1 MLSSSNPDYPEEIR
15 LGKREKIEGREMPGE
30 KKDSEE
36 RPTSADRKRTE
47 LKVSGMHCATCAV
60 TIEKALKSVEG
71 VSGARVNFAG
81 DKATVEYDPD
91 TVKLADLEKAVMDA
105 GYGVINEQVTIK
117 VGGMTCAT
125 CVQTVEKALQKLDG
139 VGTATVNLGA
149 ERAYVTYNPKVTTI
163 QDMKNAIEDAG
174 YQYLGTEG
182 EETEDLERQA
192 YERDLRDKKIRIAVG
207 FGVSLPLFAIMLFE
221 IPIPIPM
228 PYFMFIVSTPA
239 FLYLAIPIFRAGYR
253 GLKNRTLNMDVMY
266 SMGIGVAYFSSVLGT
281 FGIVLTPD
289 FLFYET
295 AVMLAAFLTLGRYLE
310 AKAKGRTS
318 EAIKKLI
325 GLQVKTATVLRNGK
339 EQDVPI
345 DEVIVGELLVV
356 KPGEKIPVD
365 GTVVRGESFV
375 DESMISG
382 EPIPVEKRTGDT
394 VVGGTLN
401 RNSVLTFESTR
412 IGRDTLLSQII
423 RMVEVAQGSKPPVQR
438 IADTAV
444 SYFIP
449 VVLAI
454 ALSSFVVW
462 FFIVGNSLL
471 FSLTILISI
480 LVVACPCALGL
491 ATPTA
496 ITVGVGRGAELG
508 TLVRHGEA
516 LEISEKLTAILLDKT
531 GTLTRGEPAVT
542 DISTFGIGE
551 TALLQIA
558 ASVENNSQH
567 PLAEAIVAKARM
579 QDIAP
584 GEVEQFNTFGGKG
597 VFAVFDG
604 KNILIGN
611 RVFLEER
618 GVSIPV
624 ALEDDIINREKEGKT
639 PVVVTQNTDV
649 IGAIFIADTLKA
661 TSPQA
666 IEELKRMGL
675 QVALITGDNA
685 VTAEAIASQV
695 GIERVI
701 ANVLPE
707 DKAVEVQRLQRAGE
721 IVAFVGD
728 GINDAPALAQAD
740 VGIAIGG
747 GTDVAIESGDIVLIR
762 DDLLDAVAAI
772 QLSRKVMARIKQNL
786 FWAFAYNTALIPV
799 AAGILYPFYG
809 ILFRPELAGLAM
821 ALSSVTV
828 VSLSLLLR
836 TYVPPVKQRGEVLS
850 QITKE
855 EELGE
860 ARLAESQ
867 KQVAT
872 DPVCKMEV
880 DIGSARFT
888 SEYKGKKYYFCGP
901 GCKLAFDEEPEKFL
915 D

>member
-1 MLSSSNPDYPEEIR
+1 
-15 LGKREKIEGREMPGE
+15 MPGE
-30 KKDSEE
+30 EKDSEE
-36 RPTSADRKRTE
+36 TQSSADRKRTE

-71 VSGARVNFAG
+71 VSGAHVNFAG
-81 DKATVEYDPD
+81 DRATVEYDPD

-125 CVQTVEKALQKLDG
+125 CVQTVEKALKKLEG

-163 QDMKNAIEDAG
+163 QDMKKAIEDAG

-192 YERDLRDKKIRIAVG
+192 FERDLRDKKIRIAVG
-207 FGVSLPLFAIMLFE
+207 FGVSLPLLAIMLFE
-221 IPIPIPM
+221 IPTPIPM
-228 PYFMFIVSTPA
+228 PYFMFIISTPA
-239 FLYLAIPIFRAGYR
+239 FFYLAIPIFRAGYR

-281 FGIVLTPD
+281 FGIILTPD

-339 EQDVPI
+339 EQDIPI
-345 DEVIVGELLVV
+345 EEVIVGELLVV

-382 EPIPVEKRTGDT
+382 EPIPVEKHKGDT

-516 LEISEKLTAILLDKT
+516 LETSEKLTAILFDKT
-531 GTLTRGEPAVT
+531 GTLTRGKPAVT

-584 GEVEQFNTFGGKG
+584 AEVEQFNTFGGKG
-597 VFAVFDG
+597 VLAVFNG
-604 KNILIGN
+604 KEILIGN

-624 ALEDDIINREKEGKT
+624 ALGDDIINREKEGKT
-639 PVVVTQNTDV
+639 PVVVTQNNDV

-685 VTAEAIASQV
+685 VTAEAIAAQA

-772 QLSRKVMARIKQNL
+772 QLSRKVMTRIKQNL

-860 ARLAESQ
+860 ARMAESQ